1 VYSIFIVIHILICIG
16 LMISVLMQSAKGEGL
31 AGAFGGSSL
40 TGTVFGGRGA
50 APFLAKATSGLA
62 VAFMLSCI
70 VLTFLS
76 PSRVR
81 VAADGQPAAVES
93 AVEKAA
99 RERAGEVPVQQPG
112 TQPAVQPGEMPA
124 GDASQEA
131 PALPGTDG
139 ADQSAGQQQQTPPP
153 EGGDEPENR

>member
-1 VYSIFIVIHILICIG
+1 MYGFFIVLHIIICVG
-16 LMISVLMQSAKGEGL
+16 MMISVLMQSAKGEGL

-62 VAFMLSCI
+62 VAFFLSCI

-76 PSRVR
+76 PARVTTT
-81 VAADGQPAAVES
+81 ADGTAES

-99 RERAGEVPVQQPG
+99 RERAAEIPTQQDQVVPPGELPASE
-112 TQPAVQPGEMPA
+112 QPAGQSTDQPA
-124 GDASQEA
+124 GEQ
-131 PALPGTDG
+131 PA
-139 ADQSAGQQQQTPPP
+139 QQNQTPPP
-153 EGGDEPENR
+153 GGNQEPDPGTGG

>member
-1 VYSIFIVIHILICIG
+1 VYSIFIVIHIFICIG

-70 VLTFLS
+70 LLTFLS
-76 PSRVR
+76 PTRVR
-81 VAADGQPAAVES
+81 MAADGQPAAVES

-99 RERAGEVPVQQPG
+99 RERAGEIPVQQPG
-112 TQPAVQPGEMPA
+112 QPITQPGELPA
-124 GDASQEA
+124 GDPGQEA
-131 PALPGTDG
+131 PALPG
-139 ADQSAGQQQQTPPP
+139 ADDQPADESGEQETPTPPP
-153 EGGDEPENR
+153 GG